1 MGRVSAQHL
10 PVFRITPIEGILK
23 VIEKTRRE
31 QVALLPAVLLAGLKN
46 YFFLVAAFAF
56 ALGAAAFA
64 LGAAFFFVAAK
75 SFTSFR

>member
-1 MGRVSAQHL
+1 
-10 PVFRITPIEGILK
+10 
-23 VIEKTRRE
+23 
-31 QVALLPAVLLAGLKN
+31 VALLPAVLLAGLKN